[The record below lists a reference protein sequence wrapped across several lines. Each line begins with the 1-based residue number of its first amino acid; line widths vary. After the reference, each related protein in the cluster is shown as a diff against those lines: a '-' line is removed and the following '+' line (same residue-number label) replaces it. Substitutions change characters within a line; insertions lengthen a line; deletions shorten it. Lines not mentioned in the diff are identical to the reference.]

1 MKLLVQIFKG
11 KSVNIKHNFKG
22 EFFMQKFM
30 DWMERYIVP
39 IASKIG
45 AQRHLVAIRDG
56 FATIM
61 PLMIVGSFG
70 TLIHNFPI
78 QSVKDMFAAGQ
89 PLHWLD
95 VIALNVYGGSM
106 FLMGLFAAISIGY
119 ALGNSYDADGFATG
133 LVTLSSSLVLINMFD
148 YKAPVTWGGFDAGT
162 LGWEPGLFTKWL
174 GPSGLITIIVVTLV
188 TGSIFAKLSKNKKL
202 QITLPDG
209 VPPAVARSFSA
220 LLPTAITLVLVGI
233 VYGICE
239 AFGFQEVY
247 MHVYNGI
254 SKPLMTFSNSIWVLL
269 FLILIQQVLWFFGL
283 HGSNI
288 LAPVLSGIFLA
299 LTADNMA
306 AVIAGNTEGIS
317 IINSQFLD
325 SYVNLGGS
333 GLSASLMI
341 AMMIK
346 SKSAINKSIRNV
358 ATGPAFFNINEPV
371 IFGLPIVLNPIYII
385 PFIGAPMVAAVIA
398 YLASV
403 IGFVRPAI
411 AVVPWTCPPIISAW
425 LATGQWQG
433 GVVALVNM
441 LVGVLIYLPF
451 VMYADKK
458 NLELEAAEA

>member
-1 MKLLVQIFKG
+1 
-11 KSVNIKHNFKG
+11 
-22 EFFMQKFM
+22 MQKFM

-39 IASKIG
+39 VASKIG

-70 TLIHNFPI
+70 LLIHNFPI
-78 QSVKDMFAAGQ
+78 DSVKAMFVEGGA
-89 PLHWLD
+89 LHWLD
-95 VIALNVYGGSM
+95 VIALNVYAGSM

-119 ALGNSYDADGFATG
+119 ALGKSYDVDGFSTG
-133 LVTLSSSLVLINMFD
+133 LVTMASSLILTNMMA
-148 YKAPVTWGGFDAGT
+148 YKAPVTWGGFDLGT
-162 LGWEPGLFTKWL
+162 VGWEPGIFAKWL
-174 GPSGLITIIVVTLV
+174 GSAGLVTILITTLI
-188 TGSIFAKLSKNKKL
+188 TGTLFAKIVKSGKL
-202 QITLPDG
+202 NITLPDG

-220 LLPTAITLVLVGI
+220 LLPTAVVLVLVGI
-233 VYGICE
+233 VFAICE
-239 AFGFQEVY
+239 AFGYADVY
-247 MHVYNGI
+247 LHVYNGI
-254 SKPLMTFSNSIWVLL
+254 AKPLMVFSNSLPVLL
-269 FLILIQQVLWFFGL
+269 FIILLQQVLWFFGL

-288 LAPVLSGIFLA
+288 LAPVINGIFLA
-299 LTADNMA
+299 LTAENMA
-306 AVIAGNTEGIS
+306 AIAAGNTEGIN

-333 GLSASLMI
+333 GLTAALVI
-341 AMMIK
+341 VMMFK
-346 SKSAINKSIRNV
+346 SKSQVNKQIRNV
-358 ATGPAFFNINEPV
+358 AGGPAFFNINEPL

-385 PFIGAPMVAAVIA
+385 PFIAAPIVSACIA
-398 YLASV
+398 YFASV
-403 IGFVRPAI
+403 AGFVAPAS

-433 GVVALVNM
+433 AAVALVNI

>member
-1 MKLLVQIFKG
+1 M
-11 KSVNIKHNFKG
+11 
-22 EFFMQKFM
+22 EKFM
-30 DWMERYIVP
+30 NFMERYIVP
-39 IASKIG
+39 VASKIG

-61 PLMIVGSFG
+61 PLMIIGSFG
-70 TLIHNFPI
+70 LLIHNFPI
-78 QSVKDMFAAGQ
+78 QSVKDLFAAGQ

-106 FLMGLFAAISIGY
+106 FLMGLFAAMSIGY
-119 ALGNSYDADGFATG
+119 ALGKSYDVDGFATG
-133 LVTLSSSLVLINMFD
+133 LVTLASSLILTNMFA

-174 GPSGLITIIVVTLV
+174 GPSGLITILIVTLI
-188 TGSIFAKLSKNKKL
+188 TGTIFAKLSQNKKL
-202 QITLPDG
+202 VIKLPDG

-220 LLPTAITLVLVGI
+220 LLPTMITLTLVGI
-233 VYGICE
+233 VFAICE
-239 AFGFQEVY
+239 AFGYAEVY
-247 MHVYNGI
+247 LHVYNLI
-254 SKPLMTFSNSIWVLL
+254 SKPLMGLANSLPVLL
-269 FLILIQQVLWFFGL
+269 VLILIQQMLWFFGL

-288 LAPVLSGIFLA
+288 LAPVINSIFLA
-299 LTADNMA
+299 LTAENMA
-306 AVIAGNTEGIS
+306 AIAAGETQGIH

-333 GLSASLMI
+333 GLTAALMI
-341 AMMIK
+341 AMIIS

-385 PFIGAPMVAAVIA
+385 PFVLAPMVSACIA
-398 YLASV
+398 YVLSV
-403 IGFVRPAI
+403 IGFVAPAS
-411 AVVPWTCPPIISAW
+411 AVVPWTCPPVISAF

-433 GVVALVNM
+433 AVVALINIAVS
-441 LVGVLIYLPF
+441 VFIYLPF

-458 NLELEAAEA
+458 NLEIERAEAAASIA

>member
-1 MKLLVQIFKG
+1 M
-11 KSVNIKHNFKG
+11 
-22 EFFMQKFM
+22 EKFM
-30 DWMERYIVP
+30 NFMERYIVP
-39 IASKIG
+39 VASKIG

-61 PLMIVGSFG
+61 PLMIIGSFG
-70 TLIHNFPI
+70 LLIHNFPI
-78 QSVKDMFAAGQ
+78 QSVKDLFAAGQ

-119 ALGNSYDADGFATG
+119 ALGKSYDVDGFATG
-133 LVTLSSSLVLINMFD
+133 LVTLASSLILTNMFA

-174 GPSGLITIIVVTLV
+174 GPSGLITILIVTLI
-188 TGSIFAKLSKNKKL
+188 TGTIFAKLAQNKKL
-202 QITLPDG
+202 VIKLPDG

-220 LLPTAITLVLVGI
+220 LLPTMITLTLVGI
-233 VYGICE
+233 VFAICE
-239 AFGFQEVY
+239 AFGYAEVY
-247 MHVYNGI
+247 LHVYNLI
-254 SKPLMTFSNSIWVLL
+254 SKPLMGLANSLPVLL
-269 FLILIQQVLWFFGL
+269 GLILIQQILWFFGL

-288 LAPVLSGIFLA
+288 LAPVINSIFLA
-299 LTADNMA
+299 LTAENMA
-306 AVIAGNTEGIS
+306 AIAAGETQGVN

-333 GLSASLMI
+333 GLTAALMI
-341 AMMIK
+341 AMIIS
-346 SKSAINKSIRNV
+346 SKSAINKSMRNI

-385 PFIGAPMVAAVIA
+385 PFIAAPMISACIA
-398 YLASV
+398 YFFSS
-403 IGFVRPAI
+403 IGFVAPAS
-411 AVVPWTCPPIISAW
+411 AVVPWTCPPVISAF

-433 GVVALVNM
+433 AVVALINIAVS
-441 LVGVLIYLPF
+441 VFIYLPF

-458 NLELEAAEA
+458 NLELERAEAEAAMV